1 MFFHSQKKCIQNNKT
16 TIVYITKK
24 TIWVM
29 KNNFFKFYFNFL
41 IIILLNV
48 KESNIFEMISL
59 TKKKLK
65 NNILKQYLETKI
77 FYLKRF

>member
-59 TKKKLK
+59 TKKKSK
-65 NNILKQYLETKI
+65 NNILIQYLETKI

>member
-1 MFFHSQKKCIQNNKT
+1 
-16 TIVYITKK
+16 
-24 TIWVM
+24 M